1 MKRIIPLLF
10 AAAPFAAAAQ
20 TKEIDVLDPGTISLE
35 ISDAEKNTITD
46 LTVRGALDGTDILY
60 LIEMAGTTV
69 YHDSEKTPGQLKRLD
84 LSGASIV
91 SGGAK
96 YSQWPN
102 YSTENDV
109 VGGNMWKH
117 TILEYIALPA
127 QTKAIGDNAFME
139 CSALKDI
146 VIPATVQSIGSYAF
160 NECHALTSIALPEGI
175 TALKD
180 ATFMNC
186 RNLTSVAIPSTV
198 TTIGG
203 NVFNGC
209 PITSISLP
217 ASVKS
222 IGYDAFCSALTELHV
237 AAREV
242 PAAGFRAFNSINKN
256 TCTLYVP
263 EGTADAYRV
272 AAEWSTF
279 TNIVEEAAS
288 EPVVTDLAVELSE
301 AGTLADRLTAEQQA
315 TLTTL
320 KISGPIN
327 ALDLRL
333 IREMAGSDEHY
344 DVTTGMLTSLDLSE
358 ADIVADPDLYYAIN
372 PYSTPE
378 NPIYMTIWSTTMD
391 ATGMLPPLAFQGCHI
406 EHIDLPKSLVTI
418 ASSFCGCPLK
428 GELVIPEGV
437 THIRDYAFEG
447 CTQLESIVLPST
459 LRKVGNADPYYP
471 DAIGV
476 YAFSGCSAL
485 TSINLPEGVTTL
497 REGTFMGTGFE
508 TFVVPA
514 TVQTICDHALA
525 DMKQLKEVRA
535 ESAVP
540 AKAQYGAFDGVDFET
555 VNLVVPDG
563 AETAYRGAEEWCRFY
578 GLDFPETVGVNAVG
592 ASSASSASY
601 NLQGRRVAS
610 KSQQNGRGP
619 QGGALPIICN
629 GRKVMQ

>member
-10 AAAPFAAAAQ
+10 AAAPIVAAAQ
-20 TKEIDVLDPGTISLE
+20 TKVVDVLDPGTISLE

-69 YHDSEKTPGQLKRLD
+69 YHDSEKTPGKLARLD

-109 VGGNMWKH
+109 VGSNMFKH
-117 TILEYIALPA
+117 TILEYIALPSTA
-127 QTKAIGDNAFME
+127 KAIGDNAFMQ
-139 CSALKDI
+139 CSALQDI

-160 NECHALTSIALPEGI
+160 NECHALPAITLPEGI
-175 TALKD
+175 TELKD

-186 RNLTSVAIPSTV
+186 RSLTSVTIPSTV

-209 PITSISLP
+209 PITTLSLP
-217 ASVKS
+217 DGVKS
-222 IGYDAFCSALTELHV
+222 IGYDAFCSTLTELHV
-237 AAREV
+237 AAREIPV
-242 PAAGFRAFNSINKN
+242 AGFRAFNSINKSI
-256 TCTLYVP
+256 CTLYVP

-288 EPVVTDLAVELSE
+288 EPVVTDLAVVLSQ
-301 AGTLADRLTAEQQA
+301 AGTLAELLTAEQQA

-320 KISGPIN
+320 KVSGPIN

-344 DVTTGMLTSLDLSE
+344 NVTTGMLTSLDLSD
-358 ADIVADPDLYYAIN
+358 ADIVADADLYYAIH
-372 PYSTPE
+372 PSSAPD
-378 NPIYMTIWSTTMD
+378 NPIYLTIYSTTMD

-406 EHIDLPKSLVTI
+406 EHIVLPKSLVTI
-418 ASSFCGCPLK
+418 ASAFCGCPLK

-447 CTQLESIVLPST
+447 CSQLESVVLPST
-459 LRKVGNADPYYP
+459 LCNVGNADPYYP
-471 DAIGV
+471 YAIGAH
-476 YAFSGCSAL
+476 AFAGCSAL
-485 TSINLPEGVTTL
+485 TAINLPDGVTHL
-497 REGTFMGTGFE
+497 GEGIFEGTGFT

-514 TVQTICDHALA
+514 TVQTIGARALA
-525 DMKQLKEVRA
+525 EMKQLTEVRA
-535 ESAVP
+535 ESPIP
-540 AKAQYGAFDGVDFET
+540 ARALFGAFDGVDFES
-555 VNLVVPDG
+555 VSLVVPED
-563 AETAYRGAEEWCRFY
+563 ADYAYRSAEEWCRFY
-578 GLDFPETVGVNAVG
+578 GLDFPEAVGVASVA
-592 ASSASSASY
+592 ASSASSVLY
-601 NLQGRRVAS
+601 DLQGRRIAS
-610 KSQQNGRGP
+610 QSKQSGRSA
-619 QGGALPIICN
+619 QGSALPIIRS
-629 GRKVMQ
+629 GRKVMF

>member
-10 AAAPFAAAAQ
+10 AAAPMVAAAQ
-20 TKEIDVLDPGTISLE
+20 TKVVDVLDPGTISLE

-91 SGGAK
+91 SGGVK

-109 VGGNMWKH
+109 VGGNMFKH

-127 QTKAIGDNAFME
+127 QTKSIGDNAFME
-139 CSALKDI
+139 CTALQDI

-160 NECHALTSIALPEGI
+160 NECHALGSIALPEGI

-186 RNLTSVAIPSTV
+186 RNLISVAIPSTV

-209 PITSISLP
+209 PMTSISLP
-217 ASVKS
+217 AGVKS
-222 IGYDAFCSALTELHV
+222 IGYDAFCSALTELHI

-301 AGTLADRLTAEQQA
+301 AGTLANLLTAEQQA

-320 KISGPIN
+320 KVSGPIN

-344 DVTTGMLTSLDLSE
+344 DVTTGMLTSLDLSD
-358 ADIVADPDLYYAIN
+358 ADIVADADLYYAIH
-372 PYSTPE
+372 PSSAPD
-378 NPIYMTIWSTTMD
+378 NPIYLTIYSTTMD

-418 ASSFCGCPLK
+418 ASAFCGCPLK

-447 CTQLESIVLPST
+447 CSQLESIVLPST
-459 LRKVGNADPYYP
+459 LQNVGNADPYYP
-471 DAIGV
+471 YAIGAH
-476 YAFSGCSAL
+476 AFAGCSAL
-485 TSINLPEGVTTL
+485 TAINLPEGVTHL
-497 REGTFMGTGFE
+497 GEGTFEGTGF
-508 TFVVPA
+508 TSFVVPA
-514 TVQTICDHALA
+514 MVQTIGARALA
-525 DMKQLKEVRA
+525 DMKQLTEVRA
-535 ESAVP
+535 ESSVP
-540 AKAQYGAFDGVDFET
+540 AKAQFGAFDGVDFEN
-555 VNLVVPDG
+555 VSLVVPDG
-563 AETAYRGAEEWCRFY
+563 AEDAYKRSEEWCRFY
-578 GLDFPETVGVNAVG
+578 GLDFPEVDGIESVG
-592 ASSASSASY
+592 ASSVSSVSY
-601 NLQGRRVAS
+601 DLQGRRIAPY
-610 KSQQNGRGP
+610 SQQNGRGA
-619 QGGALPIICN
+619 QDGAMPIIRN
-629 GRKVMQ
+629 GRKVML